1 MRQQPCSIAH
11 HSMTSPGASAPAT
24 FRLIASSTSAP
35 HTLSS
40 CCASSSCPISFFRAL
55 SLARSRS
62 CGVLGEEA
70 ARGERLGSGCWSGS
84 APADGRWAWGTSRM
98 GGEARLPRAGD
109 SLARPPCPP
118 PTLSFWDWAI
128 VVDAAG
134 RCASAP
140 PPPRRAWARLRADAP
155 SSSASGSGSGA
166 RGWAC
171 FAAPTSLVAD
181 PASPPPA
188 DSAQSSG

>member
-1 MRQQPCSIAH
+1 MQQQPCSIAH

-70 ARGERLGSGCWSGS
+70 ARGERLGERLLERVCSGRRPVCLGDE
-84 APADGRWAWGTSRM
+84 PNGR
-98 GGEARLPRAGD
+98 
-109 SLARPPCPP
+109 
-118 PTLSFWDWAI
+118 
-128 VVDAAG
+128 
-134 RCASAP
+134 
-140 PPPRRAWARLRADAP
+140 
-155 SSSASGSGSGA
+155 
-166 RGWAC
+166 
-171 FAAPTSLVAD
+171 
-181 PASPPPA
+181 
-188 DSAQSSG
+188 